1 MKKRRRQFWEKK
13 QKKQE
18 KKHVEKVKAK
28 FSTSLILKII
38 KLIKIILKKIITKKK
53 IMWGNTVAIH
63 GVLKKKTTKL
73 NSQPP

>member
-28 FSTSLILKII
+28 FSTSSILKSFR
-38 KLIKIILKKIITKKK
+38 
-53 IMWGNTVAIH
+53 
-63 GVLKKKTTKL
+63 KTL
-73 NSQPP
+73 